1 MKRTYQTIVTLVYL
15 DAKENEL
22 TRNNVSFEC
31 SSMDDWQIKAEQLRQ
46 IAEANCNI
54 NDCVQVVIL

>member
-1 MKRTYQTIVTLVYL
+1 MKRSYQTIVTLVYL
-15 DAKENEL
+15 DANENEL

-31 SSMDDWQIKAEQLRQ
+31 LDMNDWQIKAEQLRQ
-46 IAEANCNI
+46 VAEANCNI

>member
-1 MKRTYQTIVTLVYL
+1 MKSPYQTIVTLVYL
-15 DAKENEL
+15 DANENEL

-31 SSMDDWQIKAEQLRQ
+31 SNMNDWQIKAEQIRE

>member
-1 MKRTYQTIVTLVYL
+1 MKAPYQTIVTLVYL
-15 DAKENEL
+15 DANENEL

-31 SSMDDWQIKAEQLRQ
+31 LDINDWQIKAEQLRQ
-46 IAEANCNI
+46 VAEANCNI

>member
-1 MKRTYQTIVTLVYL
+1 MKTTYQTIVTLVYL
-15 DAKENEL
+15 DANENEL
-22 TRNNVSFEC
+22 TRKNVSFDC
-31 SSMDDWQIKAEQLRQ
+31 IDINDWQIKAEELRQ